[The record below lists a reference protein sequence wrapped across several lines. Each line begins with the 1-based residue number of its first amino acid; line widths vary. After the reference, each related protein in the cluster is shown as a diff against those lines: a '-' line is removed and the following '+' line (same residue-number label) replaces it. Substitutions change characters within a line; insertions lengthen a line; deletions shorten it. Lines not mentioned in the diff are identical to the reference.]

1 MSRFDSNIQVVKNEL
16 LTAVCH
22 YAREGSLMQNLH
34 EIPKEIMPK
43 GAHTARCCIYKGRA
57 ILSERVALALTTKGA
72 YDSVIEVID
81 VACDDCPESG
91 FEINK
96 NCRGCL
102 AHRCIDV
109 CPKDA
114 IEVVNKKAHI
124 NKDKCVD
131 CGKCQAA
138 CPFSAVTNRV
148 RPCEQACKIGAIS
161 KSPTGEAQIDR
172 AKCISCGACAY
183 QCPFGAISDRSFLT
197 ETIELLEYQK
207 QHGDRPVFALVAPT
221 IASQC
226 TEHSL
231 TQVVAA
237 IKQCGF
243 HAVIEAA
250 LGADIV
256 ADMEAREWAEAGFLT
271 NSCCPAY
278 VEYVERFFPELK
290 QHISHSPSPMVVMGR
305 ILKERHPDA
314 KVVFIGPCTAKK
326 VEFQKQAFKDA
337 IDNVITF
344 EELQA
349 VFDCYQIDFDHL
361 DDSPL
366 DQASY
371 FGRIFARS
379 GGLTTALNQAMIE
392 NQLETSTLKPVICDG
407 IEECRMALLKASR
420 GVLKENFIEGM
431 ACVSGCIGGAGNV
444 THGPKERAQVDRYAA
459 QAMEKKILDTIRIM
473 KQ

>member
-1 MSRFDSNIQVVKNEL
+1 MSRFDSHIQVIKNDA
-16 LTAVCH
+16 LTAVCN
-22 YAREGSLMQNLH
+22 YALEGKLMHSLH
-34 EIPKEIMPK
+34 DIPKEIMPK
-43 GAHTARCCIYKGRA
+43 GSTSARCCIYKGRA
-57 ILSERVALALTTKGA
+57 ILSERVGLALTRKGD
-72 YDSVIEVID
+72 YDHVIEVID
-81 VACDDCPESG
+81 IACDDCPESG
-91 FEINK
+91 FTINE

-102 AHRCIDV
+102 AHRCIEV
-109 CPKDA
+109 CPRDA
-114 IEVVNKKAHI
+114 ITIVNKKAVI
-124 NKDKCVD
+124 DKSKCVE
-131 CGKCQAA
+131 CGKCQTA

-172 AKCISCGACAY
+172 DKCISCGACAY

-207 QHGDRPVFALVAPT
+207 QHGDRPVYALVAPT

-231 TQVVAA
+231 AQVIAG
-237 IKQCGF
+237 IKACGF

-256 ADMEAREWAEAGFLT
+256 ADMESKEWAEKGFLT

-278 VEYVERFFPELK
+278 VDYIDRFFPDMK
-290 QHISHSPSPMVVMGR
+290 QHVSHNPSPMVVMGR
-305 ILKERHPDA
+305 ILKDKHPEC

-326 VEFQKQAFKDA
+326 MEFQKPEWADA

-349 VFDCYQIDFDHL
+349 LFDAYQLDFDQL
-361 DDSPL
+361 DDGEL
-366 DQASY
+366 NQASY
-371 FGRIFARS
+371 FGRMFARS
-379 GGLTTALNQAMIE
+379 GGLTTALQQAMRE
-392 NQLETSTLKPVICDG
+392 NHLDASNLKPLVCDG
-407 IEECRMALLKASR
+407 IEECRVALLKASK

-431 ACVSGCIGGAGNV
+431 ACVSGCLGGAGVV
-444 THGPKERAQVDRYAA
+444 THGPKERAQIDRYAA
-459 QAMEKKILDTIRIM
+459 QAMEKTIHQVIRIFD
-473 KQ
+473 